1 MDRADLQRAIDAHHA
16 RALVLMNDL
25 AQVHAGMPDQGVD
38 PLPEERAL
46 IAAIDVEHEAAQR
59 LAALLR
65 DHDRRLRRLG
75 VAGMTLGAL
84 AVVAAAVALAVR

>member
-1 MDRADLQRAIDAHHA
+1 MRRADLQRAIDAHHA

-25 AQVHAGMPDQGVD
+25 ALVHAGMPDPGVD

-65 DHDRRLRRLG
+65 DHDRRVHKLG
-75 VAGMTLGAL
+75 VAGMILGAL
-84 AVVAAAVALAVR
+84 AVVAAVVALVVR